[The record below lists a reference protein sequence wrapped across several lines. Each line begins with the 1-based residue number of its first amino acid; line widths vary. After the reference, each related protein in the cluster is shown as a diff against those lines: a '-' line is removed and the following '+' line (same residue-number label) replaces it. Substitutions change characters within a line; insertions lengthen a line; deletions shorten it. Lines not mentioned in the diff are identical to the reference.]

1 MKIIIQEIFLL
12 ETGNK
17 KSRRLK
23 KHRLKVYAM
32 KTSCVYSLEFIPQN
46 KLMSIETII
55 KTA

>member
-32 KTSCVYSLEFIPQN
+32 KTSWVYSLEFIPQN
-46 KLMSIETII
+46 KFVGIETII